1 MIFKYADGEACLP
14 GDVVSLR
21 EGNGL
26 KVGVVCLCVGEQG
39 EGAIGYPADAYDGV
53 CVRVTH
59 ETTGATVQ
67 EFTPPRVVR
76 DVPPERLHLVSRG
89 PGQAHYLTGEP
100 VRNGDVVAVES
111 DEPEIGTVVIYKSDD
126 LFSDGSDAPV
136 LMIHSADK
144 GYVAHSY
151 LNDEGLL
158 NLGVMQQI
166 HFLCR
171 GRVHA
176 EDVW

>member
-1 MIFKYADGEACLP
+1 MIFKYTDGEACLP

-21 EGNGL
+21 EGNVL

-39 EGAIGYPADAYDGV
+39 EGAIAYPADAYDGL

-76 DVPPERLHLVSRG
+76 DVAPENLCLVSRG

-144 GYVAHSY
+144 GYVANSY

-171 GRVHA
+171 GRVRA

>member
-1 MIFKYADGEACLP
+1 M
-14 GDVVSLR
+14 R

-39 EGAIGYPADAYDGV
+39 EGATCYPADAYDGV

-67 EFTPPRVVR
+67 EFAPPLVVR

-100 VRNGDVVAVES
+100 VRNGDVVTIEA

-136 LMIHSADK
+136 LMIHSEDK